1 MIVFYINFLL
11 TYASHGIIFN
21 CILGFS
27 VITEREM
34 VFCHGDNQGKGMD
47 CQVQTTE
54 LVIKQK

>member
-1 MIVFYINFLL
+1 MPV
-11 TYASHGIIFN
+11 
-21 CILGFS
+21 LGFS

-34 VFCHGDNQGKGMD
+34 VFCHSDNQGKGMD